1 MKIQPSD
8 NTTSKDT
15 VMPRHVAIIMDGN
28 GRWARGRLMQRFTG
42 HRAGVKT
49 AREIITSSAEMG
61 IQVLTLFA
69 FSSENWKR
77 PRKEVEML
85 LDLFVTSLRDE
96 MGELHNNGICIRVI
110 GDRSVFS
117 DKLQKHITEAEI
129 LTAGNPGLSLNIA
142 VNYGGKWDILN
153 AATQLSR
160 DVAAGKIAADDINE
174 DTLQQYLCLSDLP
187 EPDLFIRTGGEFRIS
202 NFMLWQLAYT
212 ELYFTDILWPDFN
225 RSAYLNAINEFSNRQ
240 RRFGQ
245 TPEQL
250 EQLEKLGSA

>member
-1 MKIQPSD
+1 
-8 NTTSKDT
+8 
-15 VMPRHVAIIMDGN
+15 MDGN
-28 GRWARGRLMQRFTG
+28 GRWARGHLLQRFAG
-42 HRAGVKT
+42 HRAGVKV
-49 AREIITSSAEMG
+49 AREIITTSAEVG

-85 LDLFVTSLRDE
+85 LDLFVTSLKDE
-96 MGELHNNGICIRVI
+96 TSELHNNNIRIRII
-110 GDRSVFS
+110 GDSTVFS
-117 DKLQKHITEAEI
+117 DKLQKHIAEAEA
-129 LTAGNPGLSLNIA
+129 LTEGNQGMSLNIA

-160 DVAAGKIAADDINE
+160 DVASGKITTDDINE
-174 DTLQQYLCLSDLP
+174 ERLQQYLCLADLP

-202 NFMLWQLAYT
+202 NFLLWQLAYT
-212 ELYFTDILWPDFN
+212 ELHFTDILWPDFN
-225 RSAYLNAINEFSNRQ
+225 RSAYLTAIDEFSNRQ